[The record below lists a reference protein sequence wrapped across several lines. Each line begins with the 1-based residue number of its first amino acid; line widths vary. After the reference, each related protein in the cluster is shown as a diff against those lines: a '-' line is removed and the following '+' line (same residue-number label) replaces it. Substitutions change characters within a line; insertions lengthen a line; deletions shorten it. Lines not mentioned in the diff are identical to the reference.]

1 MSNEKLVAFK
11 KQNVFFSSDH
21 LLYVSLLYYNDDR
34 WASGKFRT
42 ESINKLI
49 STICLLGFNL
59 TEIKYNQVINRRGEI
74 QRGLLY
80 FFKLEISTTTST
92 SRCAPTAQ
100 RRCNFRDYSCTR
112 YSTQAAPS
120 RTTWPLPGPCPCPR
134 PLFMSMSIMMAT
146 FRNRLSAQG
155 TKGSLRWSQCTLCT
169 IQCTAQGEFPL
180 EQDGVKSNNISRHGA
195 PKKYQFELIYIC
207 RYWGARK
214 KRNQIFSS
222 WEEL

>member
-49 STICLLGFNL
+49 NTICLLGFNL

-80 FFKLEISTTTST
+80 FFKLEFSTTTT

-100 RRCNFRDYSCTR
+100 RRCNFRLQLYALQ
-112 YSTQAAPS
+112 YAGSTITDDMTIA
-120 RTTWPLPGPCPCPR
+120 RT
-134 PLFMSMSIMMAT
+134 MSMSTTAIHEHVHHDGHFSKQT
-146 FRNRLSAQG
+146 FSTG
-155 TKGSLRWSQCTLCT
+155 HKGQS
-169 IQCTAQGEFPL
+169 
-180 EQDGVKSNNISRHGA
+180 
-195 PKKYQFELIYIC
+195 
-207 RYWGARK
+207 
-214 KRNQIFSS
+214 
-222 WEEL
+222 